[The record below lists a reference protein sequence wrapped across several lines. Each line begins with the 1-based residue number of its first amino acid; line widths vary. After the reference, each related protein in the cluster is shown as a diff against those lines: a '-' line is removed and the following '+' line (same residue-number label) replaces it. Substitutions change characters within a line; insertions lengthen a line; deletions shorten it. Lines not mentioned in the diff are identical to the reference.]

1 MQYSEKE
8 YLDARHGVDP
18 GLREGEDLTSYN
30 NEIITNHNQEL
41 IESYP
46 WLSDNIVWNED
57 ETFSINYEKEDF
69 TWTWLDAME
78 DGWRLAFGLNLCYD
92 LKQEL
97 KKYNYNNKYYISE
110 IKEKYGVL
118 CWYDGGYP
126 SDSEVENII
135 DKYEEL
141 SKHFCMDCGNPTEW
155 TLDDSYWIYYYCDD
169 CKKKLEADNPSI
181 KFVRMNEKDQDV

>member
-57 ETFSINYEKEDF
+57 ETFSIDYEKEDF
-69 TWTWLDAME
+69 TWTWLDAMD
-78 DGWRLAFGLNLCYD
+78 DGWRLAFGLDLCYD
-92 LKQEL
+92 LKNAL
-97 KKYNYNNKYYISE
+97 KEYDYNNRYCITE
-110 IKEKYGVL
+110 IKEKFGEL
-118 CWYDGGYP
+118 RWYCGNVPDEKIY
-126 SDSEVENII
+126 DII
-135 DKYEEL
+135 DKYVKLSQNTCIYCGKPATMRLTDYIIPVCNDCLEEL
-141 SKHFCMDCGNPTEW
+141 NKDYPHE
-155 TLDDSYWIYYYCDD
+155 
-169 CKKKLEADNPSI
+169 
-181 KFVRMNEKDQDV
+181 FVEITDENN